1 MKIRKNSDVKNKAYF
16 YRIYPNKEQAVLLCK
31 TFGCARFIYNNLLS
45 DMTNYYKEN
54 KQTLKREVTYYKNI
68 YPFLS
73 EVDSLALANAKLNLK
88 SAFVNFFEKRSG
100 YPKFHKK
107 GVNDKYTTNMVN
119 GNIVITKGYIRLPK
133 VGNLKI
139 KQHRIIGDNEKIKS
153 VTVSKTANKYY
164 ISVLVE
170 YEEQIDKLEKDKIT
184 IKDTIG
190 LDYSSTYFYI
200 DSNGNKAEYPRYYRL
215 MERKLAKAQRRLSK
229 RIKGSKNYNK
239 QKQKVQRIHQK
250 IANQR
255 KDFLHKLSNQITNE
269 YSLICFEDL
278 NLSNMKKSLKL
289 GKSTSDN
296 GFGMFRNFCEY
307 KAINKGKY
315 TIKIDKWYA
324 STKTCNHCSHKN
336 KDIKL
341 STREWIC
348 PNCNTLNQR
357 DENAALNIRDEGLR
371 VFLLQ

>member
-1 MKIRKNSDVKNKAYF
+1 MRKNSDVKNKAYL

-45 DMTNYYKEN
+45 DMTAYYKE
-54 KQTLKREVTYYKNI
+54 KKETLKREVTYYKNI

-88 SAFVNFFEKRSG
+88 NAFVNFFEKRSG

-107 GVNDKYTTNMVN
+107 GINDKYTTNMVN

-133 VGNLKI
+133 IGNIRI
-139 KQHRIIGDNEKIKS
+139 KQHRLIGNNEKIKS

-170 YEEQIDKLEKDKIT
+170 YEEQIDKINKNDIN
-184 IKDTIG
+184 INNTIG
-190 LDYSSTYFYI
+190 LDYSSTYFYV

-215 MERKLAKAQRRLSK
+215 MEHKLTKAQRKLSK
-229 RIKGSKNYNK
+229 RTKGSKNYDK
-239 QKQKVQRIHQK
+239 QKQKVQKLHQK

-255 KDFLHKLSNQITNE
+255 KDFIHKLSNQITND

-278 NLSNMKKSLKL
+278 NLSNIKKSLKL

-324 STKTCNHCSHKN
+324 STKTCNHCGCKN
-336 KDIKL
+336 EDIKL

-348 PNCNTLNQR
+348 SNCNTLNQR

-371 VFLLQ
+371 VFLSQ